1 MKKRLIG
8 TLLILVIVATM
19 FALVAC
25 NDTPEEKGT
34 LRFAAPE
41 GSPALAMLR
50 LPVDNATIDGYTMDY
65 AVVKPANI
73 ASEMASKSAD
83 IVIMPVNAGANLI
96 RQGAEYTLV
105 GTAVEGSLYMV
116 GKTQNGG
123 TITNQDLVG
132 KKIACIGQTGVPGVV
147 FRYVM
152 SSLGIEA
159 SNVEYVADGQAA
171 MARLNSGAADF
182 IVVGEP
188 AATAAKNKLGAEKVN
203 AELSL
208 QEVYTQV
215 SGKSGYP
222 QAGIFVKNSLA
233 NNETFLTALFS
244 ALSDSREWAMAN
256 ASQVT
261 AFAIEHLYE
270 GAAFPAPSISRCA
283 ISGERLDE
291 NGQDEV
297 LTFLKAVMPKDS
309 QGNAIDWDSA
319 ADSIFGLN

>member
-8 TLLILVIVATM
+8 ILLVLVMIATM
-19 FALVAC
+19 LTLVAC
-25 NDTPEEKGT
+25 NDTPEEKDT

-50 LPVDNATIDGYTMDY
+50 LPLDNATIDGYSMEY

-73 ASEMASKSAD
+73 ASEMASMSAD

-116 GKTQNGG
+116 GKTENGG
-123 TITNQDLVG
+123 EILKSDLVD

-171 MARLNSGAADF
+171 MARLNSGEADF

-188 AATAAKNKLGAEKVN
+188 AATAAKVKLGAEKVN
-203 AELSL
+203 AELSI
-208 QEVYTQV
+208 QSVYAQV
-215 SGKSGYP
+215 SGKNSYP
-222 QAGIFVKNSLA
+222 QAGIFVANSLA
-233 NNETFLTALFS
+233 SDEVFLSALFN
-244 ALSDSREWAMAN
+244 ALAQSKAWTVAN
-256 ASQVT
+256 AKDVT
-261 AFAIEHLYE
+261 AFAQTNLYE
-270 GAAFPAPSISRCA
+270 GAAFPAPSIPRCA

-309 QGNAIDWDSA
+309 QGNAIDWDSVA
-319 ADSIFGLN
+319 NKIFGLN